1 MNRYAFRAW
10 DTEEKRMRSWN
21 EILGVTVG
29 TYKLEKMKVGELFR
43 SGRYIVMQWTGE
55 RDKGGE
61 YIFEEDFV
69 VEGEEKD
76 AVKYRVFYEYGIAG
90 YATEPEE
97 TTIFNARPGMNPG
110 TTKLLTIKGN
120 LYETYFK
127 QKARKE
133 EYCQYEQAR
142 AAMIRFAF
150 RAWDKEKKQMIPWKG
165 LFELSVYELFNS
177 GRYEVMQWT
186 GTMDNRN
193 KFIFEG
199 DILQKGMSGKHKYI
213 AYWARGIAFWTWALI
228 PNDYGRPS
236 LGPDRRTGSLFV
248 IGNTYENPD
257 EAKYN
262 TLEEI
267 YKESGAEPWTPF

>member
-1 MNRYAFRAW
+1 MNRYAFRVW
-10 DTEEKRMRSWN
+10 DTEEKRMWSWN

-55 RDKGGE
+55 KDKNRN
-61 YIFEEDFV
+61 YIYEEDFV
-69 VEGEEKD
+69 IEKENEGI
-76 AVKYRVFYEYGIAG
+76 KYRVFYDPGCAG
-90 YATEPEE
+90 YETEPEGE
-97 TTIFNARPGMNPG
+97 TILNIRPGMNPG
-110 TTKLLTIKGN
+110 TTKHLIIQGN
-120 LYETYFK
+120 MYETYFK
-127 QKARKE
+127 ETDGEAEWKMKK
-133 EYCQYEQAR
+133 YEQAR
-142 AAMIRFAF
+142 AAMIRLAF
-150 RAWDKEKKQMIPWKG
+150 RAWDEKEKKMIPWKG
-165 LFELSVYELFNS
+165 LFELSVYDLFQS
-177 GRYEVMQWT
+177 GRYDVMQWT

-213 AYWARGIAFWTWALI
+213 AYWANCIPGFWTWALI
-228 PNDYGRPS
+228 TDEHERPE
-236 LGPDRRTGSLFV
+236 LGADRRTGSIFV

-267 YKESGAEPWTPF
+267 YKGSWEEP